1 MKEIFFCIEIYLFM
15 SLLQEYGARPPIE
28 FLREFLGT
36 HGWYDRKER
45 IHYREGEE
53 EGLREDK
60 DNSILLLGAMT
71 LQKGS
76 SRIGR

>member
-1 MKEIFFCIEIYLFM
+1 M
-15 SLLQEYGARPPIE
+15 
-28 FLREFLGT
+28 GT

-45 IHYREGEE
+45 VHYREGEE

-71 LQKGS
+71 LPKGDV
-76 SRIGR
+76 GR